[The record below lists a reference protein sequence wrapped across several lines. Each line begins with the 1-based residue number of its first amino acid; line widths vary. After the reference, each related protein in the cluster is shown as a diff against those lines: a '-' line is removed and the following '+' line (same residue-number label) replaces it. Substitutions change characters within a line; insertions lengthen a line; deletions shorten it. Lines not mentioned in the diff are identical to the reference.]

1 MNRKYMDLD
10 LKTTISHLAILV
22 GKGEFLRGNPVI
34 MKRICGNKNCK
45 CILEDKKHKSLY
57 ISKNKDGKR
66 KMIYVPKRIE
76 EEVKGKL
83 DAYQKIKKL
92 TEKISEI
99 NYRKLDIEKKSKNV

>member
-10 LKTTISHLAILV
+10 LKNTTSHLAKLI
-22 GKGEFLRGNPVI
+22 GRGDFLRGNPVI
-34 MKRICGNKNCK
+34 MSRVCGNKNCR
-45 CILEDKKHKSLY
+45 CILEGKKHKSLY

-66 KMIYVPKRIE
+66 KMIYVPKRME
-76 EEVKGKL
+76 EEVAAKL
-83 DAYQKIKKL
+83 EAYQKIKKL